1 MLQGGFLPGSWPV
14 GTNHSQQWPF
24 DRSDQLSRFAEKRN
38 KSCPNRA
45 IGTCDI
51 SFLAIIPKLEIVSRI
66 VMVQKFVQIS
76 NQGLRDPEKN
86 LNLAAM
92 TAMAHPLAMTK
103 RQAEMLVKLG
113 APLIVPGSYWNCDF
127 EQSERQE

>member
-1 MLQGGFLPGSWPV
+1 
-14 GTNHSQQWPF
+14 
-24 DRSDQLSRFAEKRN
+24 
-38 KSCPNRA
+38 
-45 IGTCDI
+45 
-51 SFLAIIPKLEIVSRI
+51 
-66 VMVQKFVQIS
+66 MVQKFVQIS